1 MAKQIYLKNSAG
13 KIVIVSTG
21 FSWPAFLFGPL
32 WALAK
37 RQWLL
42 FLLFVLVSIPIN
54 LIMELATPTKNLSL
68 MILSL
73 VPSLAFMA
81 VCGFNANRWH
91 KNRLLRNGFENLH
104 TD

>member
-1 MAKQIYLKNSAG
+1 MGKPIYLKNSTG
-13 KIVIVSTG
+13 KVVIVSTG

-42 FLLFVLVSIPIN
+42 FAILILVSIPIN
-54 LIMELATPTKNLSL
+54 LIMEFSAQSKNPTVMFLSL
-68 MILSL
+68 L
-73 VPSLAFMA
+73 PTFAFMF

-91 KNRLLRNGFENLH
+91 KNRLDRNGFKSLYAE
-104 TD
+104 